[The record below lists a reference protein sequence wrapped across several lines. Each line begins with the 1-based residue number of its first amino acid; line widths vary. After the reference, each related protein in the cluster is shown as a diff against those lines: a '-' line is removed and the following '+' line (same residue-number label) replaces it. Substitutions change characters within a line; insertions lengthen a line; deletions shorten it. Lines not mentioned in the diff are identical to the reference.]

1 VFGQAKRDR
10 RKFTPETFV
19 SRATYLFATWNLLTY
34 GGGFW
39 QESKAQLRH
48 KRHFAGTQEGSS
60 TMLVLILFLD
70 FVAAFFVG
78 LAFGAATAWVAMRK
92 GYQPIAGLVVG
103 TVIGP
108 PALVVYLFLPRTVD
122 AKQNQELENKIATEQ
137 SEAAKTRL
145 CPKCRR
151 VLSVTA
157 RVCPKCETRFESTT
171 ESATT

>member
-1 VFGQAKRDR
+1 
-10 RKFTPETFV
+10 
-19 SRATYLFATWNLLTY
+19 
-34 GGGFW
+34 
-39 QESKAQLRH
+39 
-48 KRHFAGTQEGSS
+48 
-60 TMLVLILFLD
+60 MLVLILFLD

-78 LAFGAATAWVAMRK
+78 LAFGAGTAWVAMRK

-108 PALVVYLFLPRTVD
+108 PALVVYLFLPRTID
-122 AKQNQELENKIATEQ
+122 AKQSQELENKIATEQ